1 MIHKEAYLNICAAQT
16 TPDQMRELYNVLNT
30 DKVKSVF
37 YRLLQKEEP
46 YLVQVPGGPDC
57 MEVDCCGQTMCIGQS
72 SVDDD
77 TKRNKDKLKDSLKK
91 KFGFVFE
98 GTAVEQTPLSSIYTQ
113 LYITQGQSEGV
124 NKEHEIRQ
132 IEYTRRAKKSTDTP
146 INCNDIFKPL
156 SGEDREKERP
166 IRTVM
171 MKGIAGI
178 GKTVSVQKFILD
190 WAERKA

>member
-1 MIHKEAYLNICAAQT
+1 MIHKEAYLKILAAQT

-30 DKVKSVF
+30 DKVKSAF

-46 YLVQVPGGPDC
+46 YLVQVP
-57 MEVDCCGQTMCIGQS
+57 
-72 SVDDD
+72 VDDD
-77 TKRNKDKLKDSLKK
+77 TKRIKDELKDSLKK

-98 GTAVEQTPLSSIYTQ
+98 GTAVKQSPLSSIYTQ